1 MQIQIRSAAPS
12 DLAAA
17 RAIHAAAFRRPE
29 TPDDEPV
36 EVRVLD
42 DLVADGD
49 IIEPLTLVAELNGK
63 PVGHVACS
71 TGMIDDVEVAALGPI
86 GVLPEHQGN
95 GIGSALVRAALDAAD
110 GLGYPVMILLGSTVF
125 YGRFGFVPA
134 SGLGIESPDPAW
146 GDYFQAHP
154 LTDYQPELRGRFR
167 YAPAFDGL

>member
-1 MQIQIRSAAPS
+1 MQIRPAVPP
-12 DLAAA
+12 DLTTA

-29 TPDDEPV
+29 APDTEPV

-42 DLVADGD
+42 DLVAAGD
-49 IIEPLTLVAELNGK
+49 IIEPLTLVAEVHGEA
-63 PVGHVACS
+63 VAHVACS
-71 TGMIDDVEVAALGPI
+71 TAMIENVEVAALGPI

-95 GIGSALVRAALDAAD
+95 GIGSALVRAALAAAD
-110 GLGYPVMILLGSTVF
+110 EGGYPIMILLGSTVF
-125 YGRFGFVPA
+125 YSRFGFVPA

-154 LTDYQPELRGRFR
+154 LAAYRPEIRGRFR